1 MEQEWQK
8 AKVKDDA
15 ADLEWAAAEGEDEEW
30 ECVACGKSFRS
41 EAAWDSH
48 ERSKK
53 HLKAVEALKLQM
65 QEEDEEFGLDDGD
78 ETGLPEEAGAPPKSG
93 SDDEVRDTAEP
104 VGGQGGRKEVSPEDV
119 LEDSVES
126 KPNEHDV
133 EEELDVQLPEA
144 ERQQKSQSKKS
155 SRAPSPD
162 LLPKSQRRARK
173 RDMSVSGSN
182 LVPDLAGEAGLESST
197 PSPVPPLE
205 GAESEEHIPSKKEKR
220 RAREA
225 AKKAKDTSAQPTDKQ
240 VCLCSSCSP
249 TTKWCISPEVS
260 CVRYGVWDPHTVV
273 CTSTR
278 RAESCPGYITHST
291 EWQEGEEKVA

>member
-65 QEEDEEFGLDDGD
+65 QEEDEELGLDDGD
-78 ETGLPEEAGAPPKSG
+78 ETGLPEEAGAPPESG
-93 SDDEVRDTAEP
+93 SDDEAGDTVEQVDEEGPNAVPPEGVLDANVDERD
-104 VGGQGGRKEVSPEDV
+104 VK
-119 LEDSVES
+119 
-126 KPNEHDV
+126 
-133 EEELDVQLPEA
+133 EELDVQLPEA
-144 ERQQKSQSKKS
+144 ELQQKPQSKKS

-162 LLPKSQRRARK
+162 ILPKSQRRARK
-173 RDMSVSGSN
+173 RDMSASGSN
-182 LVPDLAGEAGLESST
+182 FVPGLAGEAGLESSS

-205 GAESEEHIPSKKEKR
+205 GAESEERTLSKKEKR

-225 AKKAKDTSAQPTDKQ
+225 VKKAKDTSGQPTDKQ
-240 VCLCSSCSP
+240 VCLCHFGVYG
-249 TTKWCISPEVS
+249 TKWCVLSGLS
-260 CVRYGVWDPHTVV
+260 CVWYGVWEPHAVV

-278 RAESCPGYITHST
+278 RAESCPGYITLST
-291 EWQEGEEKVA
+291 QW